1 MTYRAV
7 ARMAV
12 FTGVLCCMA
21 IGPVTTASASGRSIE
36 VAIASYGS
44 KIQTAE
50 ENVSKAVKEYETS
63 KDPTGVEAAIA
74 HSAAV
79 LGSLRSKVVHQSTGT
94 RRVKRAK
101 AKIVQ
106 GLQAVISGYGVLS
119 KAYEEKAASPE
130 AANTDAANALSLVK
144 KGKKELDAGVN
155 LLK

>member
-1 MTYRAV
+1 MTFRRVGRMVAFAV
-7 ARMAV
+7 
-12 FTGVLCCMA
+12 TPCCVTL
-21 IGPVTTASASGRSIE
+21 GPAAAASASAKSIE

-74 HSAAV
+74 HSSAV
-79 LGSLRSKVVHQSTGT
+79 LGSLRSKVVHQSPGT

-106 GLQAVISGYGVLS
+106 GLQTVISGYGVLS

-130 AANTDAANALSLVK
+130 AASTDAANAFAPVK
-144 KGKKELDAGVN
+144 QGKKESWTRV
-155 LLK
+155 